1 MTQRHFSQFGTTSS
15 PLAGGGELGALLR
28 QFDWSSSPLGPVERW
43 PRALKTAVRIVLTS
57 RQPMFVWWGDQ
68 LINIYNDAYRSILG
82 GKHPWALGKPAS
94 VVWREIWDQVGPR
107 AAAALSQD
115 EGTYDEA
122 LLLIMERNGYPEE
135 TYYTF
140 SYSPVPDD
148 EGGRGGIFCANT
160 DDTRRIIGERQ
171 LALLREL
178 AAAPAD
184 ARAIGDVGRLSARA
198 LASNGR
204 DLPFALIYLLEPDH
218 ETLTCIG
225 ASGIDI
231 GHQAAPARQR
241 LDADGSWPFREVLRR
256 SAAIEVP
263 DLAAFGPLPTGAWDR
278 PPTRAVALP
287 IAPSGETGRSGVLV
301 AALNPYRLLDDGYYG
316 FLTLVAGQIAAAIAN
331 AQAYEEERRRAEAL
345 AELDRAKTTFFSNVS
360 HEFRTPLTLLL
371 GPLEEVLRDPAGSLN
386 SSYRAELETAHRNSL
401 RLLKLVNT
409 LLDFSRIEAG
419 RVDAMYE
426 PTDLAAFTTELASAF
441 RSAIE
446 RGGLSLV
453 IDAPAS
459 PEPVYVDR
467 DMWEKIVLNLLSN
480 ALKFTLQGSITIR
493 LRWSDGHVA
502 LDVADTGIGI
512 PADELPH
519 IFARFRRVKGARGR
533 TQEGTG
539 IGLALVQELVRLHG
553 GQVQVQSVVGDG
565 TTFTVRIPTGQA
577 HLPATKIGTAR
588 TLDSASLGAAP
599 YVNEAA
605 RWSDGGAGAAALND
619 ESAIGVTELLATA
632 GALGAPG
639 GAARGRDGRTPR
651 ILLADDNADM
661 RDYVARLL
669 GARWRVTAVADGQ
682 AALEAALADPPDL
695 VLSDVMMPRLD
706 GFGLLRA
713 LRDDPRTRTLP
724 VVLLSARAGEEA
736 TGEGLAAGADDY
748 LTKPFTAREL
758 LARVGAHL
766 ALAETR
772 RAALDREAAAR
783 VVAEAAAAQ
792 LQQVLEATQT
802 VAFDW
807 HLPTGTAEYS
817 TTAPVLLGIASGAT
831 AVRIDIV
838 HPDDRQRFNEVIA
851 RAAAAQETVEHEF
864 RIVRPDT
871 GAVRW
876 LHVTGAI
883 RRDDA
888 GQAVR
893 IIGIAR
899 DITEGR
905 LAEERAQAAQRLEA
919 VGQLAGG
926 VAHEVNNALT
936 GVLGIANLALRRV
949 PPGDPLQADLEQI
962 LKSGQRAATVA
973 QQLLAYS
980 RRQLLQPRR
989 LDLNEVVRAFQPIL
1003 KQTVGPAHQV
1013 LLNLPAAPTWVHA
1026 DPGQLEQVLLNL
1038 ALNARDAMDYD
1049 GRLTVT
1055 VGTEQVAAGA
1065 VRRTARAAEV
1075 PPGTFA
1081 VLTVSDTGAGM
1092 DQAVQARLFEPF
1104 FTTKPVGQ
1112 GTGLGLATVYGIV
1125 RQSGGFIAVESQLG
1139 RGTTF
1144 RVFLALAGEVA
1155 REIPTPPPPAP
1166 RGRREHILVVDDE
1179 PTVVLY
1185 LERLLGGAGYVVSSA
1200 ASAPSAWDTI
1210 RQLDGRIDLLISD
1223 IVMPGMSGREL
1234 GERLML
1240 EHPDVPVLYT
1250 SGYTDDEAMQ
1260 RGLLSAGAPFMAKP
1274 LHPDKVL
1281 SQVRALL
1288 DRSLD
1293 AVERSDTSVRGM
1305 V

>member
-1 MTQRHFSQFGTTSS
+1 MTQRRSSQLGTASS

-160 DDTRRIIGERQ
+160 DDTQRIIGERQ

-198 LASNGR
+198 LASNSR

-218 ETLTCIG
+218 ETFTCIG

-241 LDADGSWPFREVLRR
+241 VDADGPWPFREVMQRN
-256 SAAIEVP
+256 APIEVP
-263 DLAAFGPLPTGAWDR
+263 DLSAFGRLPLGAWDR

-301 AALNPYRLLDDGYYG
+301 AALNPYRLLDDDYRG

-386 SSYRAELETAHRNSL
+386 PSYREELETAHRNSL

-453 IDAPAS
+453 IDAPAGT
-459 PEPVYVDR
+459 EPVYVDR

-493 LRWSDGHVA
+493 LRWSDGYVE

-553 GQVQVQSVVGDG
+553 GQVEVQSAVGVG
-565 TTFTVRIPTGQA
+565 TTFTARIPTGQA
-577 HLPATKIGTAR
+577 HLPPTKIGTAR
-588 TLDSASLGAAP
+588 TLDSAALGAAP

-605 RWSDGGAGAAALND
+605 RWSDAADGTASND
-619 ESAIGVTELLATA
+619 DSAIGVTELLAAA
-632 GALGAPG
+632 GALGAPA
-639 GAARGRDGRTPR
+639 GAARGRDGGTPR

-669 GARWRVTAVADGQ
+669 SPRWRVTAVADGQ

-695 VLSDVMMPRLD
+695 VLTDVMMPRLD

-748 LTKPFTAREL
+748 LIKPFTAREL

-772 RAALDREAAAR
+772 RAALEREAAAR
-783 VVAEAAAAQ
+783 AVAEETAAQ

-807 HLPTGTAEYS
+807 HLPTGSAEYS

-851 RAAAAQETVEHEF
+851 RAAAEQDTLEHEF
-864 RIVRPDT
+864 RIVRPDN

-883 RRDDA
+883 RRDGA

-899 DITEGR
+899 DVTEAR

-936 GVLGIANLALRRV
+936 GVLGFANLALRRV

-1013 LLNLPAAPTWVHA
+1013 LLELPAAPTWVHA

-1049 GRLTVT
+1049 GRLSVT
-1055 VGTEQVAAGA
+1055 VGTEQVTPGA
-1065 VRRTARAAEV
+1065 IRRTARGAEV

-1081 VLTVSDTGAGM
+1081 VLAVSDTGAGM
-1092 DQAVQARLFEPF
+1092 DQSVQARLFEPF

-1125 RQSGGFIAVESQLG
+1125 RQSGGFIAVESRLG

-1144 RVFLALAGEVA
+1144 RILLPLVGEVA
-1155 REIPTPPPPAP
+1155 REIPAPPAP
-1166 RGRREHILVVDDE
+1166 APHGRREHILVVDDE
-1179 PTVVLY
+1179 PAVVLY
-1185 LERLLGGAGYVVSSA
+1185 LERLLGAAGYVVSTA
-1200 ASAPSAWDTI
+1200 TSAPAAWDEI
-1210 RQLDGRIDLLISD
+1210 RQRDGRIDLVISD
-1223 IVMPGMSGREL
+1223 LVMPGMSGREL
-1234 GERLML
+1234 GERLVL

-1250 SGYTDDEAMQ
+1250 SGYTDDEVMR
-1260 RGLLSAGAPFMAKP
+1260 RGLLSAGAPFIPKP
-1274 LHPDKVL
+1274 FDPDKVL
-1281 SQVRALL
+1281 SRVRALL
-1288 DRSLD
+1288 DVSLD
-1293 AVERSDTSVRGM
+1293 VVEPSDAG
-1305 V
+1305 